1 MLKKCS
7 ITKVVAKVMYWM
19 MLKKQNVLGN
29 SDLIVL
35 GSYAL
40 IYDSEWRS
48 TVICFIYYL
57 TYCQERLTTGWYVF
71 YWNRSRR
78 WHSLGYLCKCFI
90 MFATRT
96 TSYNFAKSHV
106 GKKSQLAGYTYIHC
120 LQEAIG
126 EENSLRHVIIV
137 AKLWGDSKPKIG
149 SLWPHVAYCI
159 ALPNTDL
166 NKRRL
171 LTFADFIL

>member
-19 MLKKQNVLGN
+19 ILKKKNVLDS
-29 SDLIVL
+29 SDLNVL

-57 TYCQERLTTGWYVF
+57 TYCQKRFTTGWYVF
-71 YWNRSRR
+71 YLKSFTSLTCAGLLMQMLHNVCDTNNFVQFCQKPCRKEISVSR
-78 WHSLGYLCKCFI
+78 
-90 MFATRT
+90 
-96 TSYNFAKSHV
+96 V
-106 GKKSQLAGYTYIHC
+106 YIHT
-120 LQEAIG
+120 LFAG
-126 EENSLRHVIIV
+126 SNREENSLRHVTIV
-137 AKLWGDSKPKIG
+137 AKLCGDNKPKIG
-149 SLWPHVAYCI
+149 SLWPHVTYCI

-166 NKRRL
+166 NKRPL
-171 LTFADFIL
+171 MTFADFIL